1 MQLLVEFTQRLG
13 NLIAIAEGMTTL
25 RNSYGSGHGRAA
37 SYKGLEERH
46 AKLAVGSTITL
57 VEFCGVLMK
66 EQKTRIWSKMAHED
80 LS

>member
-1 MQLLVEFTQRLG
+1 MLVEFTQRLG

-37 SYKGLEERH
+37 SYKERH
-46 AKLAVGSTITL
+46 AKLAVGSSITL